1 MFWSSVWQGVT
12 MFSHWE
18 VWVVV
23 GAYAIAMFGI
33 TMTGGLLIVKER
45 AALGMTWMFL
55 LAPLIQILA
64 TLVAIM
70 SLAPILFSL
79 GDSASWELPWVVIAE
94 QTWRTVKFVGAAVL
108 ILVMLGAVG
117 LGKMPGVTQ
126 FATGALATA
135 STASLLA
142 GISSNLKAADL
153 ELWPG
158 FLVVIGFLILA
169 AAVQFVVIALLSIV
183 ASAFRIDP
191 EKKDEGAFT
200 LLVMPISAAVMFL
213 PTFMYAAFLAPQ
225 LARF

>member
-1 MFWSSVWQGVT
+1 MFWSSVWQGVA

-23 GAYAIAMFGI
+23 AAYAVAMFGI
-33 TMTGGLLIVKER
+33 TMTGGLLIAKER

-55 LAPLIQILA
+55 LAPLLQILA

-79 GDSASWELPWVVIAE
+79 GDSASWELPWVVMAE
-94 QTWRTVKFVGAAVL
+94 RTWRTAKFVGAAVL

-142 GISSNLKAADL
+142 GISPNLKAADL

-158 FLVVIGFLILA
+158 FLVVIGFLVLA
-169 AAVQFVVIALLSIV
+169 AVLQFAVIALMSVV
-183 ASAFRIDP
+183 ASAFKIDP
-191 EKKDEGAFT
+191 EENEGAFM